1 MIKCSAKVNDNNNLN
16 VEGVDVS
23 ISYLIFRSHPPSI
36 YILVYCS
43 QLDHERLQESCAD
56 YSLNLLPCLG
66 TCMFLQF
73 RLKIG

>member
-16 VEGVDVS
+16 AEGVDVS

-56 YSLNLLPCLG
+56 QGFQVGKSSRVDKVP
-66 TCMFLQF
+66 TW
-73 RLKIG
+73 